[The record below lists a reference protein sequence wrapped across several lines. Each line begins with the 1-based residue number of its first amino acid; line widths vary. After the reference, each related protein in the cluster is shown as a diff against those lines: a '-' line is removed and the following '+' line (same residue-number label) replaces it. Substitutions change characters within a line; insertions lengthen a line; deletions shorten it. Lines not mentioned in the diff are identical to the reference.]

1 MADLVRGHYP
11 VSAVLDSLLGQAR
24 NATQSNPPVF
34 TNLSFFGASALT
46 DNSTTALTTAKANA
60 VAVAVDYGAIIS
72 KVSFVVGATAGA
84 TSTHT
89 NVALYSGSVAAPA
102 ILGTQST
109 DNTAANGGFPASA
122 INTVTLGT
130 PVLITPAN
138 APNGYIYVS
147 LGVTATTVPSLLSAA
162 TPTAVFYQW
171 SALNSTTAN
180 PLGFALTATG
190 GGAVAPATLAS
201 ASVAAAAFITF
212 LQ

>member
-11 VSAVLDSLLGQAR
+11 IGSVFDALLGNAR
-24 NATQSNPPVF
+24 NATQNDLPVY
-34 TNLSFFGASALT
+34 TNLTWTGISGLT
-46 DNSTTALTTAKANA
+46 DNSTTALTSAKANA
-60 VAVAVDYGAIIS
+60 VAVPVDFGAIIS

-89 NVALYSGSVAAPA
+89 NVALYSGGVAAPA

-109 DNTAANGGFPASA
+109 DNTSGNGGFAASA
-122 INTVTLGT
+122 INTVTLGA
-130 PVLITPAN
+130 PVVITPSN

-147 LGVTATTVPSLLSAA
+147 LGVTATTVPSLLSAP

-180 PLGFALTATG
+180 PLGVALTATG
-190 GGAVAPATLAS
+190 GGATAPATLAS
-201 ASVAAAAFITF
+201 ASVAAATYICF